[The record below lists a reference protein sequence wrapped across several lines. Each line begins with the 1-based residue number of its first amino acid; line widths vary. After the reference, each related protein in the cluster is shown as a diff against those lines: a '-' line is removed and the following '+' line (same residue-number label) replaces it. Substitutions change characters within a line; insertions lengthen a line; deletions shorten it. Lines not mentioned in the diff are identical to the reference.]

1 MSRWNPFTDGM
12 EVVIRGGDETA
23 RGIVVESFP
32 ERMVIEIQGDGS
44 DFDLGQTVQIV
55 SEGAGGRLS
64 AEARIIGRETAP
76 VRIAVTCMSPGAE
89 QREYV
94 RVEDSIPIGLER
106 IRLGEE
112 DAIRAR
118 FITPPPG
125 VLAEHAGGEE
135 EGGRGEMEDINPALI
150 RRLKTIEDKLD
161 MILAHFELEQEG
173 MAAFPTRH
181 VSLSGAGVKLFSG
194 DRFEVGDHVLVK
206 LVLPLA
212 APVGLE
218 TAGCVAWV
226 KEHPD
231 RASDRWE
238 TAIRF
243 DGITEDVRDAIIHY
257 TFQRQR
263 EMLRSRWEG

>member
-1 MSRWNPFTDGM
+1 MSRWNPFSEGM
-12 EVVIRGGDETA
+12 EVVVRWGDETA
-23 RGIVVESFP
+23 RGIVVEALTD
-32 ERMVIEIQGDGS
+32 RMVIEIRGEGNE
-44 DFDLGQTVQIV
+44 FDLGQTVRIL
-55 SEGAGGRLS
+55 SEGAAGRLS

-76 VRIAVTCMSPGAE
+76 ARIAVTCMSPGAE

-94 RVEDSIPIGLER
+94 RVEDSIPIGVER
-106 IRLGEE
+106 VRPGEE
-112 DAIRAR
+112 DSIRSR

-125 VLAEHAGGEE
+125 VLAEHAAGDE
-135 EGGRGEMEDINPALI
+135 EGVRGEMEDLNPALI

-194 DRFEVGDHVLVK
+194 ERFDVGDRVLVK

-212 APVGLE
+212 VPVGLE
-218 TAGCVAWV
+218 TPGCVAWV

-231 RASDRWE
+231 RESDRFE